1 VIGERP
7 DAEGRTRADDV
18 HMRRILI
25 ATDGSQSAAG
35 AVSVGV
41 DLAAEQGASVTFI
54 HVVAPPITRPVR
66 THEIDLTA
74 AAQLARERG
83 VDADVAV
90 VSGNAADEIVAYAD
104 MIDTDLIIVGSR
116 GLTAAATAMLGSVS
130 HDVLHEARRPVLVI
144 RPAATRNEAF
154 SHIES

>member
-1 VIGERP
+1 
-7 DAEGRTRADDV
+7 
-18 HMRRILI
+18 MRRILI

-35 AVSVGV
+35 AVSVGI

-54 HVVAPPITRPVR
+54 HVVTPAVTHLVR
-66 THEIDLTA
+66 EHEVDLTA

-83 VDADVAV
+83 VDADVAI

-104 MIDTDLIIVGSR
+104 VSDTDLIIVGSR
-116 GLTAAATAMLGSVS
+116 GLSAAASTLLGSVS

-154 SHIES
+154 SHVAG